1 MTDKRTVRILVVDD
15 DPTLLE
21 LLTDTLTAIG
31 YEATPAT
38 DGIIALDILTTQKFD
53 LMITDIKMP
62 RMDGLQL
69 LKRVKRHY
77 PELPVL
83 FITGVASQE
92 VIGQA
97 EVDGFLAKPFR
108 IAHIEELIKQ
118 TLSPKDKLTA
128 RRKPELLLIDLAGRI
143 DETLTD
149 GLFSHGFALF
159 TFRDLESSI
168 RELTNNIFA
177 AIVVDCS
184 PWVANPKDIIEQL
197 RNLAPDT
204 PLIIN
209 SDAFSVEHHDD
220 VVAEFHLIGLAPA
233 PFTATELLEL
243 LRGVGHL
250 HPTQSS

>member
-1 MTDKRTVRILVVDD
+1 MGEKRTARILVVDD

-21 LLTDTLTAIG
+21 LLTDTLLAIG

-38 DGIIALDILTTQKFD
+38 DGIIALDMLASQKFD
-53 LMITDIKMP
+53 LVITDIKMP

-69 LKRVKRHY
+69 LKKIKRHY
-77 PELPVL
+77 IGLPVL

-108 IAHIEELIKQ
+108 IAHIEELIEQ
-118 TLSPKDKLTA
+118 ALSAKDKKPA

-149 GLFSHGFALF
+149 GLFAQGFALF
-159 TFRDLESSI
+159 TFRDLDASL
-168 RELTNNIFA
+168 RELTNNRFA
-177 AIVVDCS
+177 AIVADFS
-184 PWVANPKDIIEQL
+184 PWVANPGDILARI
-197 RNLAPDT
+197 RKLAPDT

-209 SDAFSVEHHDD
+209 SDAFSPDRHEEVNARFGLTALAATPFSPAVLLDLLD
-220 VVAEFHLIGLAPA
+220 RKVRAESG
-233 PFTATELLEL
+233 
-243 LRGVGHL
+243 
-250 HPTQSS
+250 QS